1 MGRNVHATRMNAL
14 TAPTNEE
21 TQMNTTTERPGARMK
36 RTDVRTCD
44 LINQAIASI
53 PSVGLQRAAE
63 FLASMNVPAEIA
75 IRTLVYPAR
84 RRT

>member
-1 MGRNVHATRMNAL
+1 
-14 TAPTNEE
+14 
-21 TQMNTTTERPGARMK
+21 MNTTMERQGSRIK

-63 FLASMNVPAEIA
+63 FLNSMNVPAEIA

-84 RRT
+84 RRA

>member
-1 MGRNVHATRMNAL
+1 MH
-14 TAPTNEE
+14 
-21 TQMNTTTERPGARMK
+21 TTMERQGSRIK

-63 FLASMNVPAEIA
+63 FLNSMNVPAEIA

-84 RRT
+84 RRS

>member
-1 MGRNVHATRMNAL
+1 
-14 TAPTNEE
+14 
-21 TQMNTTTERPGARMK
+21 MNTTTQRPGTRMM

-53 PSVGLQRAAE
+53 PSVGLPRAAE

-84 RRT
+84 RRA

>member
-1 MGRNVHATRMNAL
+1 
-14 TAPTNEE
+14 
-21 TQMNTTTERPGARMK
+21 MNTTTQPRTRMM
-36 RTDVRTCD
+36 RNDVRTCD

-53 PSVGLQRAAE
+53 PSVGLPRAAE

-84 RRT
+84 RRA

>member
-1 MGRNVHATRMNAL
+1 
-14 TAPTNEE
+14 
-21 TQMNTTTERPGARMK
+21 MNTTTQRPATRMM

-44 LINQAIASI
+44 LINQAIAAI
-53 PSVGLQRAAE
+53 PSVGLPRAAE

-84 RRT
+84 RRA

>member
-1 MGRNVHATRMNAL
+1 MH
-14 TAPTNEE
+14 
-21 TQMNTTTERPGARMK
+21 TTMERQGSRIT

-53 PSVGLQRAAE
+53 PSIGLQRAAE
-63 FLASMNVPAEIA
+63 FLASMNVPAELA

-84 RRT
+84 RRA

>member
-1 MGRNVHATRMNAL
+1 MN
-14 TAPTNEE
+14 
-21 TQMNTTTERPGARMK
+21 MTTERQGARMM

-53 PSVGLQRAAE
+53 PSVGLPRAAE

-75 IRTLVYPAR
+75 IRTLVYPSR

>member
-1 MGRNVHATRMNAL
+1 MNM
-14 TAPTNEE
+14 TAH
-21 TQMNTTTERPGARMK
+21 PGSRTM

-84 RRT
+84 RRSA

>member
-1 MGRNVHATRMNAL
+1 MN
-14 TAPTNEE
+14 
-21 TQMNTTTERPGARMK
+21 MTTERPGARVK
-36 RTDVRTCD
+36 RTDSRTCD

-75 IRTLVYPAR
+75 IRTLVYPGR

>member
-1 MGRNVHATRMNAL
+1 MN
-14 TAPTNEE
+14 
-21 TQMNTTTERPGARMK
+21 MTTERAGSRTM

-84 RRT
+84 RRA

>member
-1 MGRNVHATRMNAL
+1 
-14 TAPTNEE
+14 
-21 TQMNTTTERPGARMK
+21 MNTTMERQGSRIK

-63 FLASMNVPAEIA
+63 FLNSMNVPAEVA

-84 RRT
+84 RRA

>member
-1 MGRNVHATRMNAL
+1 
-14 TAPTNEE
+14 
-21 TQMNTTTERPGARMK
+21 MNTTMEHQGSRIK
-36 RTDVRTCD
+36 RTDTRTCD

-84 RRT
+84 RRAYALAN

>member
-1 MGRNVHATRMNAL
+1 M
-14 TAPTNEE
+14 
-21 TQMNTTTERPGARMK
+21 TTTMERQGSRIK

-63 FLASMNVPAEIA
+63 FLNSMNVPAEVA

-84 RRT
+84 RRA